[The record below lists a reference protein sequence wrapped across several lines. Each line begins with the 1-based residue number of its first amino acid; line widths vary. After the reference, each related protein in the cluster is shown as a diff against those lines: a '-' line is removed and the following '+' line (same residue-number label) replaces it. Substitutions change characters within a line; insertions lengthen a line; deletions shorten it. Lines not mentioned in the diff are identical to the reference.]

1 MSVAAATVLKPFQT
15 FSLDVYQDLETFV
28 IMTSGFK
35 RVFVEGSLYFQPP
48 RVNMWVIPVLVD
60 VWASEFL
67 KNEFLFLFLF
77 FFLLFNDFLLHIH
90 Q

>member
-1 MSVAAATVLKPFQT
+1 MSVDAATVLKPFQT
-15 FSLDVYQDLETFV
+15 FSIDVYQDLETFV
-28 IMTSGFK
+28 MTSGFK

-60 VWASEFL
+60 VWASEFK
-67 KNEFLFLFLF
+67 KNYI
-77 FFLLFNDFLLHIH
+77 HIH

>member
-15 FSLDVYQDLETFV
+15 FSIDVYQDLETFV
-28 IMTSGFK
+28 MTSGFK

-60 VWASEFL
+60 VWASEFK
-67 KNEFLFLFLF
+67 KNYI
-77 FFLLFNDFLLHIH
+77 HIH